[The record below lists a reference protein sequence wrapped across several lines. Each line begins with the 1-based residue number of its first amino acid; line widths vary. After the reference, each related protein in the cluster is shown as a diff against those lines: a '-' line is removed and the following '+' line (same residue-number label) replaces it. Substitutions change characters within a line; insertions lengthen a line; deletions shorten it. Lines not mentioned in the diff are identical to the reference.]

1 MMCNCLLCHL
11 SHRSSILFLLSE
23 NRNKSDKQTC
33 FGWRENLTSQVRKML
48 ERFCNSEEG
57 EREETSFKVSYR
69 TASTFNLATKTED
82 FEFII
87 SQIIKE
93 VQAQIS
99 CLRCLLCRFKI
110 ETHSKA
116 SPS

>member
-48 ERFCNSEEG
+48 ERFCNSEEVEEK
-57 EREETSFKVSYR
+57 ERRQVLKSATVQLQLSTWLQKLRILNLLFRKLSKKFKLKYPVCVACCADSR
-69 TASTFNLATKTED
+69 
-82 FEFII
+82 
-87 SQIIKE
+87 
-93 VQAQIS
+93 
-99 CLRCLLCRFKI
+99 
-110 ETHSKA
+110 
-116 SPS
+116 

>member
-48 ERFCNSEEG
+48 ERFCNSEEVEEK
-57 EREETSFKVSYR
+57 ERRQVLKS
-69 TASTFNLATKTED
+69 AT
-82 FEFII
+82 
-87 SQIIKE
+87 
-93 VQAQIS
+93 VQLQ
-99 CLRCLLCRFKI
+99 LGYKN
-110 ETHSKA
+110 
-116 SPS
+116 